1 MERREVQPPDMP
13 QDLAAI
19 GKRLLDLERQVS
31 AFRVPKIQD
40 DLLDTEVLYQAPTSP
55 GGPTPPGNGD
65 VLTFDTTRDSP
76 YGGLWVPGAAG
87 SRHVAWTGTMSKT
100 ADVWGTPETVYL
112 VAPGS
117 DPMLMPVEAGDGTG
131 GVIASVNV
139 AGVWI
144 VRGYSFQ
151 KSPYGGKLTVSSQS
165 WSPPDDGACIANLAS
180 WDLEGTDLAERMSVP
195 GVFWL
200 PGGSDITVLTDA
212 TDVDIR
218 SELLLYMETPID
230 VGTCGG

>member
-1 MERREVQPPDMP
+1 MNPLEPRIASLVTANA
-13 QDLAAI
+13 DLR
-19 GKRLLDLERQVS
+19 KRVLDLERRINGQV
-31 AFRVPKIQD
+31 RMLD
-40 DLLDTEVLYQAPTSP
+40 DLDDVTVTYLDGDPDDP
-55 GGPTPPGNGD
+55 GDGD
-65 VLTFDTTRDSP
+65 ALTWDDERQQ
-76 YGGLWVPGAAG
+76 WVPGAAG
-87 SRHVAWTGTMSKT
+87 GRRVAWSGIMSKT

-131 GVIASVNV
+131 GVIAGVNV

-218 SELLLYMETPID
+218 LELLLYMETPID

>member
-76 YGGLWVPGAAG
+76 YGGLWVPG
-87 SRHVAWTGTMSKT
+87 S
-100 ADVWGTPETVYL
+100 
-112 VAPGS
+112 APGVG
-117 DPMLMPVEAGDGTG
+117 PVVCHTYTSTGDHTWTDDEIFDDVPRDNLWLISVMALGGLGVTGREVYVDVYDDGYYYVAADRTVSGDYTSRDYASVSFPWWPPPEGNHLRVIVGAHDSSGTG
-131 GVIASVNV
+131 LDFSVQIR
-139 AGVWI
+139 A
-144 VRGYSFQ
+144 VRLG
-151 KSPYGGKLTVSSQS
+151 PV
-165 WSPPDDGACIANLAS
+165 PDCVCF
-180 WDLEGTDLAERMSVP
+180 VP
-195 GVFWL
+195 
-200 PGGSDITVLTDA
+200 
-212 TDVDIR
+212 
-218 SELLLYMETPID
+218 SED
-230 VGTCGG
+230 